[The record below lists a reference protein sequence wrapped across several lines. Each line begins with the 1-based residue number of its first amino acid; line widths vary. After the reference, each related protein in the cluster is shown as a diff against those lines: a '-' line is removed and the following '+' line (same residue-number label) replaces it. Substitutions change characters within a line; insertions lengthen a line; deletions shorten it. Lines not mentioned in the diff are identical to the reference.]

1 MDFFNKIK
9 NIVIKLLKYI
19 FIFIFSYII
28 IFFSIYILSG
38 FLLINEITPKQKLI
52 KHYQRNFYLCAGLRD
67 IWQSHRE
74 CIEFDKDLIFIPKET
89 SCEFKNFEYNTV
101 LTFDKYGRYSNHPL
115 ENGPGI
121 AVLGDSHAMGWGVND
136 NETFSA
142 ILEDKIDKPVFNLAV
157 SGYGT
162 IRKLIRF
169 EKSGLANLV
178 DTVIIQYTYND
189 WGENNNYKKNTLEEA
204 KKKFNIV
211 RDSKPMSFFTKLR
224 KSFRYSLTIP
234 IDEITKKDQIM
245 DFDHHKKK
253 LNEVIKSFS
262 ILDNKRV
269 ILFYSNGFNMKFGNF
284 PSKKSNIIKNLEFAD
299 LKLGEEHFFQI
310 DGHLSSYG
318 HKVVAEKLSKL
329 FIK

>member
-52 KHYQRNFYLCAGLRD
+52 KHYQRNFYLYAGLRD

-101 LTFDKYGRYSNHPL
+101 LTFDKYVRYSNHPL

-245 DFDHHKKK
+245 NFDHHKKK

-284 PSKKSNIIKNLEFAD
+284 PSKKSDIIKNLEFAD